1 MLESRDNLKTK
12 RDLKIITKHY
22 NELIKI
28 TKQHYFIGITNEWII
43 DNYYLLVEKE
53 NEIKHFY
60 KNKKENRY
68 LYKNINLVN
77 ILTHI
82 LEFRNYK
89 IDQINLIENINDYCK
104 KNNIHLKYQEIK
116 IIPVTL
122 SIILINKLSEICQKE
137 SNESKGLFKK
147 RKNQIRKLFL

>member
-60 KNKKENRY
+60 K
-68 LYKNINLVN
+68 
-77 ILTHI
+77 
-82 LEFRNYK
+82 
-89 IDQINLIENINDYCK
+89 
-104 KNNIHLKYQEIK
+104 K
-116 IIPVTL
+116 IIYN
-122 SIILINKLSEICQKE
+122 NKC
-137 SNESKGLFKK
+137 NT
-147 RKNQIRKLFL
+147 